1 MYDRDEL
8 ALVHDDLPR
17 VPLYGLIDFAQG
29 LIAQGDDAEL
39 QPFRAERARDKSRTP
54 ALAPSVI
61 IEALKPIIDRE
72 HPEQPFD
79 WHVQRLAHRVSARL
93 HPEPQWKAR
102 DAYKQHEVALRRL
115 AERTPVAF
123 LFPGLRLERREERVW
138 AHILDWV
145 GRDLSAVACL
155 PSGSEDLAAV
165 SPESL
170 RVAARAVLAPL
181 LEVATPDP
189 ADPTT
194 LIVAGDG
201 VLAGAVG
208 WLGKLLQA
216 RPELIALIDVEPLPA
231 RVILAE
237 DAPRTEDDDDLFTR
251 RRKGWPFLDL
261 RRVRL
266 PEDADEA
273 ARVVASAVARHPQ
286 LAGALAWQIGTER
299 KAPSAAGVRALAGA
313 SPELLAVVVERGWLD
328 GLRDAAELVSA
339 ASALPRLQDRARAL
353 VAIGTPAG
361 QELGAL
367 ADEIIAGLSDPAHP
381 LAGAGSTLTTIA
393 DQGAAL
399 GLPFWFKRLERPGAF
414 PWLWGSRR
422 IGEALALRPE
432 PLTRVVRRAAER
444 GDRAAGLTILRCLLS
459 DWEEVRF
466 SDLAPHI
473 VALVREPTPELHWKH
488 RLNLLALANSDEAR
502 ALIVAAVEDVNDE
515 DLAGQPLLLPLTWD
529 GLLACEHLKGT
540 WLLELML
547 GHPGTYDLGPLGACA
562 VVDAVLDR
570 GLERWT
576 DRRHR
581 AEQGAPPVANLLF
594 HLLTEHAAALGPER
608 LAAGRVVLGGVMP
621 SEILVALDRRVG
633 ATSEPPRLPWA
644 HLTDADRGFLLR
656 EIGEWLAA
664 RIADKT
670 WEGLDFGEVLKP
682 AILARYREVLGP
694 SGEAILAAL
703 GDRWPTQALIAE
715 QAGTLGIPVE
725 ARALD
730 RCADE
735 AVPAVLRAALAR
747 LPLTIEAT
755 DDSRYSDEHWVV
767 RWVFEQVWAESP
779 ELLARH
785 VLAVFEAADRPRWRR
800 GLALALVALREPCGT
815 GVPDALTRAMH
826 EAIDADERAFFQRQR
841 DAFARDRVAQQQDV
855 PPETRT
861 REGLARLQRYAR
873 QTRGVA

>member
-1 MYDRDEL
+1 MYNRDEL
-8 ALVHDDLPR
+8 AEVHDDLPR
-17 VPLYGLIDFAQG
+17 VPLYGLIDFAQD
-29 LIAQGDDAEL
+29 LKAHGDEAEL
-39 QPFRAERARDKSRTP
+39 QPFRAGQVRDKSRTP

-61 IEALKPIIDRE
+61 IETLKPIIDLE

-79 WHVQRLAHRVSARL
+79 WHVQRLAHRVNARL
-93 HPEPQWKAR
+93 RPEPQWKAK
-102 DAYKQHEVALRRL
+102 DAYKRHEAALRRL
-115 AERTPVAF
+115 AEREPAAF
-123 LFPGLRLERREERVW
+123 LFPGLRLERREERAW
-138 AHILDWV
+138 KHILDWI
-145 GRDLSAVACL
+145 GRDLSAVASL
-155 PSGSEDLAAV
+155 PSGSDDLAAV
-165 SPESL
+165 TPESL
-170 RVAARAVLAPL
+170 RVAARAVLTPL
-181 LEVATPDP
+181 FEVATPDP

-194 LIVAGDG
+194 LIIVGDG
-201 VLAGAVG
+201 VLSGAIG

-237 DAPRTEDDDDLFTR
+237 DAPPADDDDDSFTR
-251 RRKGWPFLDL
+251 RRQGWPLHDL

-266 PEDADEA
+266 PEDPDQA
-273 ARVVASAVARHPQ
+273 AQVVASAVARHPQ
-286 LAGALAWQIGTER
+286 LAGALSWQIGTER
-299 KAPSAAGVRALAGA
+299 KAPSAAGVRVLAGA

-361 QELGAL
+361 PALGAL
-367 ADEIIAGLSDPAHP
+367 ADEIIAGLCDTEHP
-381 LAGAGSTLTTIA
+381 LAGTGSTLTTIA
-393 DQGAAL
+393 DQAAAL

-414 PWLWGSRR
+414 PWLWRSRR

-432 PLTRVVRRAAER
+432 PLVRVVRRAAER

-473 VALVREPTPELHWKH
+473 VALVRELTPDLHWKH
-488 RLNLLALANSDEAR
+488 RLNLLALANSEEAR

-515 DLAGQPLLLPLTWD
+515 DLAGQPLLLPPTWD
-529 GLLACEHLKGT
+529 ALLACEHLKGT

-547 GHPGTYDLGPLGACA
+547 GHPGTYDLGPLSACA

-576 DRRHR
+576 HSRNRG
-581 AEQGAPPVANLLF
+581 EQGAPPVADLLLQ
-594 HLLTEHAAALGPER
+594 LLTEHAPALGSER
-608 LAAGRVVLGGVMP
+608 LAAGRAALGGV
-621 SEILVALDRRVG
+621 VAAGVLATLDRRAS
-633 ATSEPPRLPWA
+633 ATSEPPGLPWA
-644 HLTDADRGFLLR
+644 HLTDADRGHLLR
-656 EIGEWLAA
+656 EIGEWLAV

-682 AILARYREVLGP
+682 AILARYRDALGP

-715 QAGTLGIPVE
+715 QARTLGIPVE

-747 LPLTIEAT
+747 LPLTIDAT
-755 DDSRYSDEHWVV
+755 SDVRYSDDHWVV

-800 GLALALVALREPCGT
+800 GLALTLVALREPCGT

-826 EAIDADERAFFQRQR
+826 EAVDADERAFFQRQR